1 MQGEVAECSCGSRN
15 ARWVCPFQ
23 TPPAFPTHLFA
34 DEYLTRN
41 RIFIH
46 CVSFYGELQHV
57 AVIIIDP
64 SDRPFS
70 ERSALSTIPQT
81 RPWGYMYGREE

>member
-23 TPPAFPTHLFA
+23 TPPSFPTHLFA
-34 DEYLTRN
+34 DEHLIRECV
-41 RIFIH
+41 FIH
-46 CVSFYGELQHV
+46 CVSFYGELLHV
-57 AVIIIDP
+57 AVIIDIIDP

-70 ERSALSTIPQT
+70 VRSAFSTIPQ
-81 RPWGYMYGREE
+81 